1 MFDVIRTHP
10 SAQGH
15 GSERGLEAVHVK
27 QKRAIV
33 TLDEGGHST
42 TPAEERDVM
51 GDFWGNVEKNSRP
64 RYSEKILSSSVFIA
78 LSCPYFPPSRVLS
91 NPVRKEDEN
100 QVLQA
105 LFDLL
110 GRMHLVNLNVNLEY
124 G

>member
-51 GDFWGNVEKNSRP
+51 GDFWGKVEKFKTTLLQKGPFLHS
-64 RYSEKILSSSVFIA
+64 LHSSV
-78 LSCPYFPPSRVLS
+78 LVTLPS
-91 NPVRKEDEN
+91 
-100 QVLQA
+100 
-105 LFDLL
+105 F
-110 GRMHLVNLNVNLEY
+110 
-124 G
+124 

>member
-42 TPAEERDVM
+42 TPVTREA
-51 GDFWGNVEKNSRP
+51 DFDWQGNKT
-64 RYSEKILSSSVFIA
+64 IMI
-78 LSCPYFPPSRVLS
+78 
-91 NPVRKEDEN
+91 
-100 QVLQA
+100 
-105 LFDLL
+105 
-110 GRMHLVNLNVNLEY
+110 
-124 G
+124 